1 MLMGGDAMDFAI
13 NGRILELRKSL
24 KLSQTDF
31 GKAIGV
37 SRGVINNIDLNIVD
51 ATTKPL
57 LLQQI
62 SKTFNVSLRWIETGE
77 GEMFNALSRDEQIA
91 QFIGATLSTEDDKT
105 PDIRS
110 LQNVRGR
117 VGSTRA
123 AYQPACRDNK
133 KREQLILLFFIAKSE

>member
-1 MLMGGDAMDFAI
+1 MGGDAMDFAI

-91 QFIGATLSTEDDKT
+91 QFIGATLSTEDDT
-105 PDIRS
+105 F
-110 LQNVRGR
+110 Q
-117 VGSTRA
+117 
-123 AYQPACRDNK
+123 
-133 KREQLILLFFIAKSE
+133 KRLISALSKMSVEEWEALEQLINRLAETTKKESN

>member
-1 MLMGGDAMDFAI
+1 MDFAI

-91 QFIGATLSTEDDKT
+91 QFIGATLS
-105 PDIRS
+105 
-110 LQNVRGR
+110 
-117 VGSTRA
+117 
-123 AYQPACRDNK
+123 
-133 KREQLILLFFIAKSE
+133 KRLISALSKMSVEEWEALEQLINRLAETTKKESN